1 MMMDHEALTL
11 TAESAVT
18 FNQEYVGQLAKYRAV
33 EQPFTHEIK
42 NISFIP
48 GSSSTVCVD
57 LNESRKTTT
66 ITRLPPARAEAAPR
80 SPSDS
85 PRCPEKPCFLAA
97 NTSFLA
103 SEANYEKVKDSVERA
118 LMMLEDYDWSYFE
131 NECAWKCKYFQG
143 SNLRELHVYCYWDS
157 RNEDHILEVKRVR
170 GDGIN
175 PASSVDFFS
184 KLKSE
189 VTNTQEDCSHAKR
202 GKLRGPLPLPMLG
215 STSSTSSLPLP
226 RLSLSRSTTSSVF
239 QTMQPVNDPNSIS
252 EEQFLSGLK
261 PIQSMSSDQFY
272 EPRLE
277 ASKMLCDLA
286 TKEKKFLELK
296 ECHELCLKSLDA
308 LLLDD
313 FDDVKQFAVMAFASF
328 AEFPLYQKSFL
339 ELRALESLVHLINNC
354 PREIPSYHSAQMR
367 RKAAIGLSLLAR
379 AHPNEMREVLV
390 DMGYETEQAW
400 LDHCGTILDKRTREA
415 AMSMSKCFSL

>member
-1 MMMDHEALTL
+1 MMMDHEAPTL

-202 GKLRGPLPLPMLG
+202 GKLRGPLPLPLPIGGLQSNSMTPMPEPPKLG
-215 STSSTSSLPLP
+215 LGGGMPRLPLP
-226 RLSLSRSTTSSVF
+226 KLSRGGGGLA
-239 QTMQPVNDPNSIS
+239 PLPLPNLCAGAAPGVVT
-252 EEQFLSGLK
+252 EEQFLTGVK
-261 PIQSMSSDQFY
+261 PLFAMATDQFY

-328 AEFPLYQKSFL
+328 AELPLYQV
-339 ELRALESLVHLINNC
+339 RA
-354 PREIPSYHSAQMR
+354 
-367 RKAAIGLSLLAR
+367 
-379 AHPNEMREVLV
+379 
-390 DMGYETEQAW
+390 
-400 LDHCGTILDKRTREA
+400 
-415 AMSMSKCFSL
+415 SM